1 MRKVVLMCAVVALV
15 VFSFGC
21 VGGGSVSG
29 AVKPTADLTSFKTV
43 GVKITT
49 TDDMKPEE
57 MEDLRT
63 ELGKALEKTGKWSLA
78 ENGELTIS
86 INVTSISRVSTLGR
100 IALGVFAGRAKTEAE
115 VVMTN
120 RAGTV
125 VAKFNAEAKSGGTAY
140 SGGTGAS
147 LRNLAEVIVEEM
159 TKS

>member
-57 MEDLRT
+57 MEDLRRNS
-63 ELGKALEKTGKWSLA
+63 EKRSKRPG
-78 ENGELTIS
+78 NGLWLKT
-86 INVTSISRVSTLGR
+86 VS
-100 IALGVFAGRAKTEAE
+100 
-115 VVMTN
+115 
-120 RAGTV
+120 
-125 VAKFNAEAKSGGTAY
+125 
-140 SGGTGAS
+140 
-147 LRNLAEVIVEEM
+147 
-159 TKS
+159 